1 MSYDF
6 DLTDFVTVPNLA
18 WQVYRSCRAGPDN
31 FKSLAGDV
39 ASMRVALK
47 QIEGL
52 IADGKLNSVNE
63 SDLGKLG
70 HGCSD
75 VLTDLDALLE
85 NHEDQQSSS
94 RKNWDRVRWDMS
106 EIRTRLVCNTTLL
119 NAFNDSVVNSAQ
131 ESIEEALHQLL
142 IGSQKG
148 NRDGSMF
155 LTGTVEAAWNG
166 DEATWKNISQELE
179 SVGIPKKNIS
189 QNHPLIV
196 SWITNAI
203 NDGCLEAR
211 ENTIRP
217 STSKSSAPLIR
228 KETTGDVQ
236 LITSKVTLLL
246 VTPHYQIQNPSE
258 DFIDDLHWLVE
269 ILLDSLR
276 SRGIQYDEEPG
287 KLRCWHISGDGIRIF
302 KIYIGRRQIVFGI
315 PAIELLEVKALSAI
329 PLPREKTRLSCKA
342 LFQELVRDLKIAETQ
357 RSR

>member
-1 MSYDF
+1 MSYEF

-31 FKSLAGDV
+31 FKALAGDV

-52 IADGKLNSVNE
+52 IADDKLDRAKE

-85 NHEDQQSSS
+85 DHDDQDSSG
-94 RKNWDRVRWDMS
+94 RKSWDRLRLDLS
-106 EIRTRLVCNTTLL
+106 EIRSRLVYNTTLL
-119 NAFNDSVVNSAQ
+119 NSFNDNLVNSAQ

-142 IGSQKG
+142 IESQAGK
-148 NRDGSMF
+148 RDGSIF
-155 LTGTVEAAWNG
+155 LTTTVESAWNG
-166 DEATWKNISQELE
+166 DEGTWRKISQELE
-179 SVGIPKKNIS
+179 SVGIPKKNIG
-189 QNHPLIV
+189 QNHPLII

-228 KETTGDVQ
+228 KETTSDVQ

-246 VTPHYQIQNPSE
+246 VTPHYQIQNPSD
-258 DFIDDLHWLVE
+258 DFIGDIHWLVE
-269 ILLDSLR
+269 VLLESLR
-276 SRGIQYDEEPG
+276 YRGIQYDEEPG
-287 KLRCWHISGDGIRIF
+287 KLRCWHIGGDGIRIF

-315 PAIELLEVKALSAI
+315 PAIELLEVKALSGI
-329 PLPREKTRLSCKA
+329 PLPREKPRLSCKS
-342 LFQELVRDLKIAETQ
+342 LFQELVKDLKTAEAH